1 LAQTQINGNTQIQA
15 ATIPLS
21 KLVSGYSIPTSNLVD
36 GANFVKK
43 DGSVTMTAALNFGG
57 FTGQNSGAPTN
68 ASDLATKAYVDAKTG
83 GIGGLHDVRILS
95 ASNVAS
101 LSGLTAIDGVTPVAN
116 DLILLT
122 AQSTA
127 SQNGPWAAASGS
139 WTRPSWW
146 TTATVVNEGQYFM
159 VAEGTSYKD
168 TKWWCTNTGT
178 ITVDTTSTTF
188 VQDNSGTTYTNGT
201 GLSLAGGTFSVNYGT
216 TSTTAAVG
224 NDARITGA
232 LQTSSLG
239 TNVLTALGVAV
250 GSVGAFVTY
259 NGALGTPSG
268 GSLANCS
275 GLSAATGL
283 TGTLATAAVP
293 AFTGGDVT
301 SVGGSLSLTVNNTSG
316 TGFVKYGNFIWN
328 ETPTGL
334 VNGSNVTYTLAHSP
348 ANSGVAL
355 SLELNGITLEP
366 GSGNDYTISGTTV
379 TMLFTPQTGDKLRAY
394 YLY

>member
-1 LAQTQINGNTQIQA
+1 MAQTQINGNTQIQA